1 MASIVSITGY
11 HSYLDEKG
19 SGCIR
24 RDGVGV
30 FGGGGDV
37 EACGGSGGGSGGG
50 GDARDCC
57 GGGLLS
63 GGGDAVKRDGEG

>member
-1 MASIVSITGY
+1 MVSITRY
-11 HSYLDEKG
+11 HSYRNDKG
-19 SGCIR
+19 SGRIR
-24 RDGVGV
+24 RDGVGL

-37 EACGGSGGGSGGG
+37 EEECGGSGGGSGGG

-63 GGGDAVKRDGEG
+63 GGGDAGVRDGGG